1 MSHEFSLRDI
11 CGRKFNKREIRLIE
25 YVHHSHLQLCT
36 LSLKTKVCPDVLI
49 SLQQKLNF
57 LVTDTCH
64 SG

>member
-11 CGRKFNKREIRLIE
+11 CERKFNKREIRLE

-36 LSLKTKVCPDVLI
+36 LSFKDKGCPNVFI